1 MDIHYFLNIFI
12 YNYRIII
19 QYYYYNTIPYYNTNT
34 IQYNTHIKYL
44 NVKKNENKKYIFYI
58 NLTKK
63 N

>member
-19 QYYYYNTIPYYNTNT
+19 QYYYYNTNTNTNT